1 MNPWKS
7 FLSNLISH
15 LLPLVGPLRSSISS
29 CSDRL
34 TEALTASQTWQS
46 CVEAD
51 ARWDFSNKPKKCPE
65 TPQMIR
71 LVHLGN
77 LNPFSNKPKKC
88 PETPQMIGLVHLGN
102 LSPFSNKPKKC
113 PETPQMIRLLH
124 LGNLSPLRIFTFCLL
139 SQRVCLLIEE
149 IWEEFNLKTKFPFLI
164 PGKLLLLLCFSAL
177 YYTWKFSPFENAE
190 FYAQWA

>member
-51 ARWDFSNKPKKCPE
+51 ARWD
-65 TPQMIR
+65 
-71 LVHLGN
+71 
-77 LNPFSNKPKKC
+77 
-88 PETPQMIGLVHLGN
+88 
-102 LSPFSNKPKKC
+102 FSNKPKKC

>member
-51 ARWDFSNKPKKCPE
+51 ARWGFSNKPKKCPE

-71 LVHLGN
+71 LV
-77 LNPFSNKPKKC
+77 
-88 PETPQMIGLVHLGN
+88 
-102 LSPFSNKPKKC
+102 
-113 PETPQMIRLLH
+113 H

-177 YYTWKFSPFENAE
+177 YYTWKLSPFENAE

>member
-15 LLPLVGPLRSSISS
+15 LLPLVGLLRSSISS

-102 LSPFSNKPKKC
+102 LSP
-113 PETPQMIRLLH
+113 
-124 LGNLSPLRIFTFCLL
+124 LRIFTFCLL